1 MIKQLI
7 DLLRLFD
14 YYGEAE
20 EIEIAKGG
28 YKLPETI
35 KEGLKIAKRRKEWQR
50 KKH

>member
-20 EIEIAKGG
+20 EIEIAKGR
-28 YKLPETI
+28 YKAPETI
-35 KEGLKIAKRRKEWQR
+35 KEGIKNAKRQIQWQKRKQ
-50 KKH
+50 